1 MAEHTSECRPD
12 TGCRNRIKPSDLL
25 SRGSYTL
32 NLAPAR
38 MQQALSRAH
47 TLCNHSRT
55 CYLQEAENS
64 KGHKTSSCS
73 AAMAGC
79 GAAGSTNKQQQQQPA
94 RGVWAAFWGGTALPA
109 PSSFTPKAEQRR
121 RRKGGGRLDVWQRR
135 LCVELGLCWQRVC
148 LRLAA
153 VPVQRRGLPCRRATS
168 TPSSR
173 STAQKQRLS
182 INSERPA
189 GSAGNYV

>member
-121 RRKGGGRLDVWQRR
+121 RRKGRGPPGCVAEAP
-135 LCVELGLCWQRVC
+135 LCGAGAV
-148 LRLAA
+148 LAA
-153 VPVQRRGLPCRRATS
+153 GVPAARRGPRAKTGITVQESNKHAFLPEHS
-168 TPSSR
+168 TK
-173 STAQKQRLS
+173 AAAF
-182 INSERPA
+182 N
-189 GSAGNYV
+189 